1 MKTTEEKKV
10 IMIDEVSIS
19 YRSDGTIVY
28 DTDEPTDDYA
38 KVARKMARIIH
49 GAIKMKEAHEGALSA
64 GESGALAGEIV
75 NAFTGGILLER

>member
-1 MKTTEEKKV
+1 MAEEKKV

-38 KVARKMARIIH
+38 EVARKMARIIYS
-49 GAIKMKEAHEGALSA
+49 AIKMKEAHEGELSA
-64 GESGALAGEIV
+64 GESGALKGEITS
-75 NAFTGGILLER
+75 AFTGTILLEK